1 MKKLLYIT
9 LNELLLLVKDRM
21 AAVWMIILPLAMT
34 TIMGLVFGGFGGG
47 SEAVVIDL
55 PVVDQD
61 GGEMAAVVLDILS
74 QTENLQVETAYDEE
88 TARQLVAD
96 GQRAG
101 AIVIPSSFS
110 AAMTSG
116 QPTALEL
123 IVAPGGQTTPLLE
136 GMVRG
141 VTNGFSNVQTTVEV
155 AISEVQRA
163 ISGYDPSTNSGQHL
177 DYEGI
182 AERAVATALERLD
195 DPPVRT
201 QVTTVS
207 GTEEEEFDIF
217 DQMVP
222 GYAVMFAMFAVL
234 SAAGGILEEKER
246 GTFKRLFIS
255 PIPRW
260 SLLGGKL
267 LAQFLMGVGQ
277 IALMFLF
284 GALVFHVQLGNSL
297 VGLSL
302 ITLATC
308 WATTSL
314 GILLVSVIRSRK
326 QIHPITTLIILGSSA
341 IGGSWYPLFM
351 MPRAVQQVARVT
363 LVAWAMEGYNR
374 LMILGGSLADVW
386 ADIGV
391 LVLYGVICFTVGL
404 RLFQFKEA

>member
-1 MKKLLYIT
+1 MKKLLYIA
-9 LNELLLLVKDRM
+9 LNELHLLLKDRM
-21 AAVWMIILPLAMT
+21 AVIWMVVLPLGMT
-34 TIMGLVFGGFGGG
+34 TIMGLVFGGFGRE

-74 QTENLQVETAYDEE
+74 QTESLHVETEYDEE
-88 TARQLVAD
+88 TARQLVSD
-96 GQRAG
+96 GKRAG
-101 AIVIPSSFS
+101 VVIIPQGFSDAI
-110 AAMTSG
+110 TSG
-116 QPTALEL
+116 RPTALEL
-123 IVAPGGQTTPLLE
+123 IVAPGGQTAPLLE

-141 VTNGFSNVQTTVEV
+141 VASTFSSVQTTVEV

-163 ISGYDPSTNSGQHL
+163 TGSYDL

-182 AERAVATALERLD
+182 AKRVVAIALERLE
-195 DPPVRT
+195 DPPVRARI
-201 QVTTVS
+201 TTVGS
-207 GTEEEEFDIF
+207 AEEEFNIF

-222 GYAVMFAMFAVL
+222 GYAVMFAMFTVL

-246 GTFKRLFIS
+246 GTFKRLLIA

-267 LAQFLMGVGQ
+267 MAQFLTGVGQ

-284 GALVFHVQLGNSL
+284 GALVFHVNLGSSPLGLLL
-297 VGLSL
+297 V
-302 ITLATC
+302 TLATC

-314 GILLVSVIRSRK
+314 GILLVAVIRSRK

-351 MPRAVQQVARVT
+351 MPKAVQQVARVT

-386 ADIGV
+386 VDIGV
-391 LVLYGVICFTVGL
+391 LALYGAICFGVGL
-404 RLFQFKEA
+404 RLFRFKEA

>member
-1 MKKLLYIT
+1 MKKLLYIA
-9 LNELLLLVKDRM
+9 LNELHLLLKDRM
-21 AAVWMIILPLAMT
+21 AVIWMVILPLGMT
-34 TIMGLVFGGFGGG
+34 TIMGLVFGGFGRE

-61 GGEMAAVVLDILS
+61 GGEMATVVLDILS
-74 QTENLQVETAYDEE
+74 QTESLHVETEYDEE
-88 TARQLVAD
+88 TARQLVSD
-96 GQRAG
+96 GKRAG
-101 AIVIPSSFS
+101 VVIIPQGFSDAI
-110 AAMTSG
+110 TSG
-116 QPTALEL
+116 RPTALEL
-123 IVAPGGQTTPLLE
+123 IVAPGGQTAPLLE

-141 VTNGFSNVQTTVEV
+141 VASTFSSVQTTVEA

-163 ISGYDPSTNSGQHL
+163 TGSYDL

-182 AERAVATALERLD
+182 ARRVVTTALERLE
-195 DPPVRT
+195 DPPVRARI
-201 QVTTVS
+201 TTVGS
-207 GTEEEEFDIF
+207 AEEEFNIF

-222 GYAVMFAMFAVL
+222 GYAVMFAMFTVL

-246 GTFKRLFIS
+246 GTFKRLLIA

-267 LAQFLMGVGQ
+267 MAQFLTGVGQ

-284 GALVFHVQLGNSL
+284 GALVFHVNLGSSPLGLLL
-297 VGLSL
+297 V
-302 ITLATC
+302 TLATC

-314 GILLVSVIRSRK
+314 GILLVAVIRSRK

-351 MPRAVQQVARVT
+351 MPKAVQQVARVT

-386 ADIGV
+386 VDIGV
-391 LVLYGVICFTVGL
+391 LALYGAICFGVGL
-404 RLFQFKEA
+404 RLFRFKEA

>member
-308 WATTSL
+308 WTTTSL

>member
-1 MKKLLYIT
+1 MKKLLYIA
-9 LNELLLLVKDRM
+9 LNELLLLLKDKM

-34 TIMGLVFGGFGGG
+34 TIMGLVFGGLGGE
-47 SEAVVIDL
+47 SEAVAIDL
-55 PVVDQD
+55 PVVDHD

-74 QTENLQVETAYDEE
+74 QTENLQVETEYDEE

-96 GQRAG
+96 GERAG
-101 AIVIPSSFS
+101 AMVIPSDFS
-110 AAMTSG
+110 TAITSG

-123 IVAPGGQTTPLLE
+123 VVVPGGQTAPLLE

-141 VTNGFSNVQTTVEV
+141 VTSGFSNVQTTVEV

-163 ISGYDPSTNSGQHL
+163 TGSYDL

-182 AERAVATALERLD
+182 AKRVADTALERLE
-195 DPPVRT
+195 DPPVRA
-201 QVTTVS
+201 QITTVG

-217 DQMVP
+217 GQVVP
-222 GYAVMFAMFAVL
+222 GYAVMFAMFTVL

-246 GTFKRLFIS
+246 GTFKRLLIA
-255 PIPRW
+255 PIPQW

-267 LAQFLMGVGQ
+267 LAQFFMGVGQ
-277 IALMFLF
+277 IALMFIF
-284 GALVFHVQLGNSL
+284 GALVFHVQLGASL
-297 VGLSL
+297 LGLSL

-314 GILLVSVIRSRK
+314 GILLVAVIRSRK
-326 QIHPITTLIILGSSA
+326 QIHPITTLVILGSSA
-341 IGGSWYPLFM
+341 IGGSWYPLFL
-351 MPRAVQQVARVT
+351 MPKAVQQVARVT

-386 ADIGV
+386 VDIGV
-391 LVLYGVICFTVGL
+391 LVLYGVICFAVGL
-404 RLFQFKEA
+404 RLFRFKEA

>member
-1 MKKLLYIT
+1 
-9 LNELLLLVKDRM
+9 
-21 AAVWMIILPLAMT
+21 
-34 TIMGLVFGGFGGG
+34 GLVFGGFGGK

-61 GGEMAAVVLDILS
+61 GGEMAAVVLDVLS
-74 QTENLQVETAYDEE
+74 QTGNLNVETVYDEE
-88 TARQLVAD
+88 TARQLVVV
-96 GQRAG
+96 GKRAG
-101 AIVIPSSFS
+101 AVVIPPDFS
-110 AAMTSG
+110 AAMMSG

-123 IVAPGGQTTPLLE
+123 IVAPGGQTAPLLE

-141 VTNGFSNVQTTVEV
+141 VASTFSSVQTTVEA
-155 AISEVQRA
+155 AISEVQWA
-163 ISGYDPSTNSGQHL
+163 TGSYDL

-182 AERAVATALERLD
+182 AKRVVAIALERLE
-195 DPPVRT
+195 DPPVCARI
-201 QVTTVS
+201 TTVGS
-207 GTEEEEFDIF
+207 AEEEFNIF

-222 GYAVMFAMFAVL
+222 GYAVMFAMFTVL

-246 GTFKRLFIS
+246 GTFKRLLIS

-267 LAQFLMGVGQ
+267 MAQFLIGAGQ
-277 IALMFLF
+277 IMLMFIF
-284 GALVFHVQLGNSL
+284 GVLVFRVNLGSSPLGLLL
-297 VGLSL
+297 V
-302 ITLATC
+302 TLATC

-314 GILLVSVIRSRK
+314 GILLVAVIRSRK

-351 MPRAVQQVARVT
+351 MPKAVQQVARVT

-386 ADIGV
+386 VDIGV
-391 LVLYGVICFTVGL
+391 LALYGAVCFSVGL
-404 RLFQFKEA
+404 RLFRFKEA

>member
-1 MKKLLYIT
+1 MKKLLYIA
-9 LNELLLLVKDRM
+9 LNELHLLLKDRM
-21 AAVWMIILPLAMT
+21 AVIWMVILPLGMT
-34 TIMGLVFGGFGGG
+34 TIMGLVFGGFGRE

-61 GGEMAAVVLDILS
+61 GGEMATVVLDILS
-74 QTENLQVETAYDEE
+74 QTESLHVETEYDEE
-88 TARQLVAD
+88 TARQLVSD
-96 GQRAG
+96 GKRAG
-101 AIVIPSSFS
+101 VVIIPQGFSDAI
-110 AAMTSG
+110 TSG
-116 QPTALEL
+116 RPTALEL
-123 IVAPGGQTTPLLE
+123 IVAPGGQTAPLLE

-141 VTNGFSNVQTTVEV
+141 VASTFSSVQTTVEV

-163 ISGYDPSTNSGQHL
+163 TGSYDL

-182 AERAVATALERLD
+182 AKRVVAIALERLE
-195 DPPVRT
+195 DPPVRARI
-201 QVTTVS
+201 TTVGS
-207 GTEEEEFDIF
+207 AEEEFNIF

-222 GYAVMFAMFAVL
+222 GYAVMFAMFTVL

-246 GTFKRLFIS
+246 GTFKRLLIA

-267 LAQFLMGVGQ
+267 MAQFLTGVGQ

-284 GALVFHVQLGNSL
+284 GALVFHVNLGSSPLGLLL
-297 VGLSL
+297 V
-302 ITLATC
+302 TLATC

-314 GILLVSVIRSRK
+314 GILLVAVIRSRK

-351 MPRAVQQVARVT
+351 MPKAVQQVARVT

-386 ADIGV
+386 VDIGV
-391 LVLYGVICFTVGL
+391 LALYGAICFGVGL
-404 RLFQFKEA
+404 RLFRFKEA

>member
-1 MKKLLYIT
+1 MKKLLYIAW
-9 LNELLLLVKDRM
+9 NELLLLRKDKM
-21 AAVWMIILPLAMT
+21 AVVWMIILPLGMT

-55 PVVDQD
+55 PVVDRD

-74 QTENLQVETAYDEE
+74 QTENLHVETEHDEE
-88 TARQLVAD
+88 SARQLVTD
-96 GQRAG
+96 GKRAG
-101 AIVIPSSFS
+101 VVLIPSGFS
-110 AAMTSG
+110 AAITSG

-123 IVAPGGQTTPLLE
+123 VVVPGGQTAPLLE

-141 VTNGFSNVQTTVEV
+141 VTSGFSNVQTTVEV

-163 ISGYDPSTNSGQHL
+163 TGSTNL

-182 AERAVATALERLD
+182 ASRVAVTALERLE
-195 DPPVRT
+195 DPPVRARI
-201 QVTTVS
+201 TTV
-207 GTEEEEFDIF
+207 GGQEEEEFDIF
-217 DQMVP
+217 DQAVP
-222 GYAVMFAMFAVL
+222 GYAVMFAMFTVL

-246 GTFKRLFIS
+246 GTFKRLLVS
-255 PIPRW
+255 PIPQW

-267 LAQFLMGVGQ
+267 LAQFLVGVGQ
-277 IALMFLF
+277 IALMFIF
-284 GALVFHVQLGNSL
+284 GAFVLR
-297 VGLSL
+297 VGLGSSLLGLLL

-314 GILLVSVIRSRK
+314 GILLVAVIRSRK

-341 IGGSWYPLFM
+341 IGGSWFPLFM
-351 MPRAVQQVARVT
+351 MPKAVQQVGRIT

-386 ADIGV
+386 VNIGV
-391 LVLYGVICFTVGL
+391 LILYGAVCFAVGL
-404 RLFQFKEA
+404 RLFRFKEA